1 MAVLRDSVEALVP
14 VIIDKVAVLA
24 VPAIVVVV
32 QAAAAVVE
40 VVMAAAEVAMEAST
54 VVKDMEEITALR
66 GLTGGATESALQP
79 SHFKKATMETTCNF
93 ARFFCV

>member
-1 MAVLRDSVEALVP
+1 MP

-40 VVMAAAEVAMEAST
+40 VVMAAAEVVEFSPFY
-54 VVKDMEEITALR
+54 I
-66 GLTGGATESALQP
+66 
-79 SHFKKATMETTCNF
+79 F
-93 ARFFCV
+93 ARASPRFQSII